1 MDNAELRVPVTLVF
15 MEREWAGERVAVL
28 DGATLRVKVL
38 DAVGVLEPAPLRVP
52 VEDTVDVFD

>member
-1 MDNAELRVPVTLVF
+1 MGLVLIERDRGGDDVP
-15 MEREWAGERVAVL
+15 VL

-38 DAVGVLEPAPLRVP
+38 DAVGDLDPTPLRVP